1 MNIVT
6 ELMHELVKCSSLFEV
21 EQLIL
26 RTVMKW
32 AQEIMK
38 DFLESYDQVL
48 MDQVP
53 DDYRVI
59 NRQERTITFAFGPV
73 TFNRRYY
80 KTDDQQMMFY
90 LDQELAIEARRRL
103 SPYYRLMMTLVAQTT
118 TMRNTA
124 TVLNLLF
131 DSGVTVD
138 SVMRAV
144 HELGAPIKEITK
156 HNEQAVVPRY
166 IPTNL
171 TVEGDAFVI
180 KLKSHKPSQARWA
193 EVHHFRVYERIKGK
207 LVNRHDFIELGNLNR
222 IRARVSNYLDRHYK
236 LNDQTIF
243 LASDGGPGYDPQ
255 TMKALVPANAH
266 GEYFIDRYHC
276 LRKIEITL
284 GHDNKLT
291 PLAIKAIRQYDQTA
305 LTAVLDTHESLELSA
320 KQLDDLERLRS
331 YLHRN
336 WDYLSSPKQR
346 DYHGIGMIGSI
357 ESAHRAFT
365 YRMKKQGKTWT
376 ENGARAM
383 LNLIEARVNSHL
395 EISLE
400 QILKQ
405 EMKLPEIGKSA
416 LLQEMKIQ
424 IRPFLRK
431 IPPKPSQGSFNGRIA
446 IDAPSSSSI
455 GRLVKSFTH

>member
-6 ELMHELVKCSSLFEV
+6 ELMHKLVNCSSLFEV
-21 EQLIL
+21 EELIL
-26 RTVMKW
+26 STVMKW

-38 DFLESYDQVL
+38 NFLESYDQVL

-53 DDYRVI
+53 DSYRVI
-59 NRQERTITFAFGPV
+59 NRQERTITFAFGSV

-103 SPYYRLMMTLVAQTT
+103 SPYYRKMMALVAQTT

-131 DSGVTVD
+131 NSGVTVD
-138 SVMRAV
+138 SVMHAV
-144 HELGAPIKEITK
+144 HEIGAPIKEATK

-166 IPTNL
+166 VPTNL
-171 TVEGDAFVI
+171 TIEGDAFVI
-180 KLKSHKPSQARWA
+180 KLKSQELNQARWA

-207 LVNRHDFIELGNLNR
+207 IVNRHDFIELGNLNR
-222 IRARVSNYLDRHYK
+222 ARARVSDYLDRHYK

-255 TMKALVPANAH
+255 AMKALVPVNAQ

-276 LRKIEITL
+276 LRKVEMTL

-291 PLAIKAIRQYDQTA
+291 PLAIKAIRQYDKTA
-305 LTAVLDTHESLELSA
+305 LTAVLDTHESFELSP

-376 ENGARAM
+376 ENGAQAM
-383 LNLIEARVNSHL
+383 LNLIEARVNGHL

-405 EMKLPEIGKSA
+405 EMKIPAVGKPA

-424 IRPFLRK
+424 MRPFLRK
-431 IPPKPSQGSFNGRIA
+431 IPSKPSRGSINGRIF
-446 IDAPSSSSI
+446 IDAPTSSPF
-455 GRLVKSFTH
+455 GKLVKSFTH